1 VPAASPMYG
10 EVSAVRYPISTV
22 LCIAAIG
29 TIAALFVFARPQY
42 YEPHPG
48 KTIDLSGYPAPAHGW
63 TWQDGQPGY
72 RFGEKEQDW
81 NLAQLK
87 PAELAPVRAAA
98 ARLGMRNVLPL
109 TVERYGEHR
118 VGMIVAATS
127 RSGRTCLGF
136 VLPERG
142 TSFACPRNAA
152 GFVAVV
158 PNDSGAFL
166 FGIARADVKRVTVRQ
181 PGNPAQPVYGGKGA
195 WGTFMVTLAGRGARL
210 DIGGRH
216 LGVSLRRER
225 LLRVAG

>member
-1 VPAASPMYG
+1 MPAASPMYG

-109 TVERYGEHR
+109 TVER
-118 VGMIVAATS
+118 
-127 RSGRTCLGF
+127 
-136 VLPERG
+136 
-142 TSFACPRNAA
+142 
-152 GFVAVV
+152 
-158 PNDSGAFL
+158 
-166 FGIARADVKRVTVRQ
+166 
-181 PGNPAQPVYGGKGA
+181 
-195 WGTFMVTLAGRGARL
+195 
-210 DIGGRH
+210 
-216 LGVSLRRER
+216 
-225 LLRVAG
+225 